1 MLGVLLPAEQGKQQN
16 DTGLGLAYKPNG
28 KGQYASIVDG
38 KNQQWAVGI
47 NYGLYASTMDCRH
60 QLWTVGINCGQ

>member
-28 KGQYASIVDG
+28 KGQCASIVDG

-47 NYGLYASTMDCRH
+47 NYGL
-60 QLWTVGINCGQ
+60 